1 MTQVAGDHYLEIFES
16 PVRKAFKKRLGA
28 LSDFFLAEVS
38 LPEAIRSNGRVVDAI
53 VSKEARHEIR
63 ITAIPC

>member
-1 MTQVAGDHYLEIFES
+1 MS
-16 PVRKAFKKRLGA
+16 PATTTLRFSNRPSGKRSKKRFGA